1 MGPAGRAPARVGM
14 YKTMNAGDTAANDPV
29 TAGLRAAARQLLGVA
44 AFSGVV
50 NLLML
55 AGSLYMLQVYDRVIP
70 SRSIPTLLG
79 LSAIVL
85 GAYLLQ
91 GYFDSL
97 RTRMLARI
105 GTMFDA
111 GLQSAIYNALVTLP
125 LRGAKPAIAQQPLR
139 DLDQVRTFL
148 SGTGPTAFLDMPW
161 TPIFL
166 LGLYVFHPLI
176 GLVAT
181 IGAGAIIAVTLATE
195 RHSRGPALRAAETS
209 AHRQVLADATRLNA
223 DVIRALGMTERFTER
238 WLRGN
243 DRFLEINLRAMDTHA
258 VLGSGAKV
266 LRYVLQSAMLGIG
279 ALLVVN
285 EQASGGIMIASSILM
300 GRTLAPIEIAL
311 GTWKQLTA
319 ARQGI
324 ARLRTVVQQTAAPP
338 LPKVRLPP
346 PRQHLVVQE
355 LAVFAPG
362 HQQPIV
368 SNISFHLTAG
378 QGMALLGPSASGKS
392 TLARALV
399 GIWPVGYG
407 KVRLD
412 GAALDQWDVN
422 DLGSHMGYLPQNV
435 ALFDGTIAANIA
447 RFDPDASSRSIIEA
461 AQLAGAHDM
470 ILRLPNGYETE
481 IGEGGSALS
490 SGQKQRIGLARA
502 VFGEAFLIVL
512 DEPDANLDVEG
523 EKALART
530 ILNLRNAG
538 RIVIVI
544 SHRPH
549 ILQSLNMAMLIHSGR
564 MVAFGSR
571 EQVFQQVA
579 RASGRNVAPPQQAAG
594 AIEQRTA
601 DPRAIDPR
609 AAAAALA
616 ARQQQVGV
624 PNPQALAAR
633 QQQQQ
638 ASVAQALG
646 ARLQQAGVAG
656 AQAVNP
662 RVMQERRRNATR

>member
-1 MGPAGRAPARVGM
+1 
-14 YKTMNAGDTAANDPV
+14 
-29 TAGLRAAARQLLGVA
+29 
-44 AFSGVV
+44 
-50 NLLML
+50 ML

-70 SRSIPTLLG
+70 SRSVPTLLG

-97 RTRMLARI
+97 RTRMMARI

-111 GLQSAIYNALVTLP
+111 GLQVPIYNALVTLP
-125 LRGAKPAIAQQPLR
+125 LRGARPTVAQQPLR
-139 DLDQVRTFL
+139 DLDQVRSFL

-166 LGLYVFHPLI
+166 LGLYVFHPVI

-181 IGAGAIIAVTLATE
+181 LGAASIIAVTLATE
-195 RHSRGPALRAAETS
+195 RHSRGPTLRTAESS

-243 DRFLEINLRAMDTHA
+243 DRFLEINLRAMDAHA
-258 VLGSGAKV
+258 VLGSSAKV

-279 ALLVVN
+279 AYLVVI

-300 GRTLAPIEIAL
+300 GRTLAPIEVAL

-324 ARLRTVVQQTAAPP
+324 ARLRDVVRATAAPP
-338 LPKVRLPP
+338 VPAVRLPP
-346 PRQHLVVQE
+346 PRQHLSVQE
-355 LAVFAPG
+355 VAVFAPG
-362 HQQPIV
+362 KQQAVV
-368 SNISFHLTAG
+368 SNISFQLRAG

-399 GIWPVGYG
+399 GIWPVGHG

-412 GAALDQWDVN
+412 GATLDQWNVN
-422 DLGSHMGYLPQNV
+422 DLGSYLGYLPQNV

-447 RFDPDASSRSIIEA
+447 RFDPHASSRSIIEA
-461 AQLAGAHDM
+461 AQMAGAHEM

-481 IGEGGSALS
+481 IGESGSALS
-490 SGQKQRIGLARA
+490 SGQRQRIGLARA
-502 VFGEAFLIVL
+502 VFGEAFLIIL

-523 EKALART
+523 ERALAHT
-530 ILNLRNAG
+530 IVNLRNAG

-549 ILQSLNMAMLIHSGR
+549 ILQALDMALLLHSGR

-571 EQVFQQVA
+571 DQVFQQIA
-579 RASGRNVAPPQQAAG
+579 RQSGRNLAG
-594 AIEQRTA
+594 APAPALEQRTA
-601 DPRAIDPR
+601 DPRAMDPR
-609 AAAAALA
+609 MAAALA
-616 ARQQQVGV
+616 ARQQQAA
-624 PNPQALAAR
+624 ALAAR
-633 QQQQQ
+633 QQQP
-638 ASVAQALG
+638 
-646 ARLQQAGVAG
+646 AGPG
-656 AQAVNP
+656 GQGFNT
-662 RVMQERRRNATR
+662 RVMQERRRNATLKG